1 MQVTHEQ
8 LVGFLR
14 GIHTRVG
21 GTSAVLNLL
30 RAGEVRGG
38 SEVLVLSEL
47 VTDPQ
52 MRVDFA
58 RHAMDESRHAFLLLR
73 RMQELGF
80 NLPRVPQALDRLE
93 TLSERSRA
101 PDFKQV
107 YADRGPAGDAEVM
120 EFMTIALIAEHDA
133 ATKLRANYDAL
144 AGDPRTQAVVGAI
157 LQDEARHVAYLNDWL
172 ERFEQRF
179 SRRAVVAA
187 RERLEAT
194 YEELHGLYYGALQGY
209 LERAAA

>member
-8 LVGFLR
+8 LVDFLR
-14 GIHTRVG
+14 GLHARVG
-21 GTSAVLNLL
+21 GTAAVLNLL

-58 RHAMDESRHAFLLLR
+58 RHAMDESRHAYLLLR

-80 NLPRVPQALDRLE
+80 NLPRVPHALDRLE

-101 PDFKQV
+101 RDFKQV
-107 YADRGPAGDAEVM
+107 YM
-120 EFMTIALIAEHDA
+120 EFMIMALVAEHDA
-133 ATKLRANYDAL
+133 AIKLRANCDAL
-144 AGDPRTQAVVGAI
+144 VADPKTQAVIGSI
-157 LQDEARHVAYLNDWL
+157 LQDELRHIAYLNGWL

-179 SRRAVVAA
+179 SRRAVAAA
-187 RERLEAT
+187 RQRLEAT
-194 YEELHGLYYGALQGY
+194 YEELDGLYYGALHEY

>member
-1 MQVTHEQ
+1 MTHEQ
-8 LVGFLR
+8 LVDFLR
-14 GIHTRVG
+14 DLHARTG
-21 GTSAVLNLL
+21 GTAAVLNLL

-38 SEVLVLSEL
+38 AEVLVLSEL

-52 MRVDFA
+52 MRLDFA

-73 RMQELGF
+73 RMQEFGF
-80 NLPRVPQALDRLE
+80 NLPRVPQALARLE

-101 PDFKQV
+101 RDFKQV

-157 LQDEARHVAYLNDWL
+157 LQDEARHIAYLNTWL

-194 YEELHGLYYGALQGY
+194 YEELHGLYYGALQEY
-209 LERAAA
+209 LERAAN

>member
-14 GIHTRVG
+14 GIHARVG

-52 MRVDFA
+52 MRLDFA

-80 NLPRVPQALDRLE
+80 NLPRVPHALDRLE

-101 PDFKQV
+101 RDFKQV
-107 YADRGPAGDAEVM
+107 YAERGPAGDVEVM
-120 EFMTIALIAEHDA
+120 EFITMALIAEHDA
-133 ATKLRANYDAL
+133 AIKLRANYDAL
-144 AGDPRTQAVVGAI
+144 AADPKTQAVIGSI
-157 LQDEARHVAYLNDWL
+157 LSDESRHITYLNSWL

-179 SRRAVVAA
+179 SRRAVAAA
-187 RERLEAT
+187 RQRLEAT
-194 YEELHGLYYGALQGY
+194 YEELDGLYYGALHEY

>member
-8 LVGFLR
+8 LVDFLR
-14 GIHTRVG
+14 SIHSHVG

-52 MRVDFA
+52 MRIDFA
-58 RHAMDESRHAFLLLR
+58 KHAMDESRHAFLLLR

-80 NLPRVPQALDRLE
+80 NLPRVPHALDRLE

-101 PDFKQV
+101 RDFMQV
-107 YADRGPAGDAEVM
+107 YTDRGPAEDADVM
-120 EFMTIALIAEHDA
+120 EFITMAAIAEHDA

-144 AGDPRTQAVVGAI
+144 VGDCKTQAVVGSI
-157 LQDEARHVAYLNDWL
+157 LQDESRHITYLNGWL

-179 SRRAVVAA
+179 SRRAVAAA
-187 RERLEAT
+187 RERLEAI
-194 YEELHGLYYGALQGY
+194 YAEQGSVYYGALQEY
-209 LERAAA
+209 LERTAA

>member
-1 MQVTHEQ
+1 MTHEQ
-8 LVGFLR
+8 LVDFLR
-14 GIHTRVG
+14 DLHARTG
-21 GTSAVLNLL
+21 GTAAVLNLL

-38 SEVLVLSEL
+38 AEVLVLSEL

-52 MRVDFA
+52 MRLDFA

-73 RMQELGF
+73 RMQEFGF

-101 PDFKQV
+101 RDFKQV

-157 LQDEARHVAYLNDWL
+157 LQDEARHIAYLNTWL

-194 YEELHGLYYGALQGY
+194 YEELHGLYYGALQEY
-209 LERAAA
+209 LERAAN

>member
-1 MQVTHEQ
+1 RRDGAAATHGSVRPGSVSRPAARFLRRDGVIMQVTHEQ
-8 LVGFLR
+8 LVDFLR
-14 GIHTRVG
+14 GLHARVG

-38 SEVLVLSEL
+38 SEVFVLSEL

-52 MRVDFA
+52 MRLDFA

-80 NLPRVPQALDRLE
+80 NPLRVPHALDRLE

-101 PDFKQV
+101 RDFRQA
-107 YADRGPAGDAEVM
+107 YTDRGRVGDAEVM
-120 EFMTIALIAEHDA
+120 EFLTMAAIAEHDA

-144 AGDPRTQAVVGAI
+144 VGDPKTQAVVGSI
-157 LQDEARHVAYLNDWL
+157 L
-172 ERFEQRF
+172 
-179 SRRAVVAA
+179 
-187 RERLEAT
+187 
-194 YEELHGLYYGALQGY
+194 
-209 LERAAA
+209 

>member
-1 MQVTHEQ
+1 
-8 LVGFLR
+8 
-14 GIHTRVG
+14 
-21 GTSAVLNLL
+21 
-30 RAGEVRGG
+30 
-38 SEVLVLSEL
+38 
-47 VTDPQ
+47 
-52 MRVDFA
+52 
-58 RHAMDESRHAFLLLR
+58 MDESRHAFLLLR
-73 RMQELGF
+73 RMQEFGF

-101 PDFKQV
+101 RDFKQV

-133 ATKLRANYDAL
+133 ATKLHANYDAL
-144 AGDPRTQAVVGAI
+144 AGDPGTQAVVGAI
-157 LQDEARHVAYLNDWL
+157 RQDEARHIAYLNTWL

-194 YEELHGLYYGALQGY
+194 YEELHGLYYGALQEY
-209 LERAAA
+209 LERAAN

>member
-1 MQVTHEQ
+1 MQMTHEQ
-8 LVGFLR
+8 LADFLR
-14 GIHTRVG
+14 SLHARVG

-30 RAGEVRGG
+30 RAGEVRRG

-58 RHAMDESRHAFLLLR
+58 KHAMDESRHAFLLLR

-80 NLPRVPQALDRLE
+80 NLPRVPHALDRLE

-101 PDFKQV
+101 RDFKQV
-107 YADRGPAGDAEVM
+107 YAERGPAGDVEVM
-120 EFMTIALIAEHDA
+120 EFMTMALIAEHDA
-133 ATKLRANYDAL
+133 ATKVHANYDAL
-144 AGDPRTQAVVGAI
+144 VGDPKTQAVIGSI
-157 LQDEARHVAYLNDWL
+157 LQDESRHVTYLNGWL
-172 ERFEQRF
+172 ERFGQRF
-179 SRRAVVAA
+179 SPRAVAAA

-194 YEELHGLYYGALQGY
+194 YAELDGLYYGALQEY

>member
-1 MQVTHEQ
+1 MTHEQ
-8 LVGFLR
+8 LVDFLR
-14 GIHTRVG
+14 DLHARTG
-21 GTSAVLNLL
+21 GTAAVLNLL

-38 SEVLVLSEL
+38 AEVLVLSEL

-52 MRVDFA
+52 MRLDFA

-73 RMQELGF
+73 RMQEFGF

-101 PDFKQV
+101 RDFKQV

-133 ATKLRANYDAL
+133 ATKLHANHDAL
-144 AGDPRTQAVVGAI
+144 AGDPGTQAVVGAI
-157 LQDEARHVAYLNDWL
+157 RQDEARHIAYLNTWL

-194 YEELHGLYYGALQGY
+194 YEELHGLYYGALQEY
-209 LERAAA
+209 LERAAN

>member
-1 MQVTHEQ
+1 MTHEQ
-8 LVGFLR
+8 LVDFLR
-14 GIHTRVG
+14 DLHARTG
-21 GTSAVLNLL
+21 GTAAVLNLL

-38 SEVLVLSEL
+38 AEVLVLSEL

-52 MRVDFA
+52 MRLDFA

-73 RMQELGF
+73 RMQEFGF

-101 PDFKQV
+101 RDFKQV

-133 ATKLRANYDAL
+133 ATKLHANHDAL
-144 AGDPRTQAVVGAI
+144 AGDPGTQAVVGAI
-157 LQDEARHVAYLNDWL
+157 RQDEARHIAYLNTWL

-194 YEELHGLYYGALQGY
+194 YEELHGLYYGALQEY

>member
-1 MQVTHEQ
+1 RAADGGAPGAPGAARASPVGVRLHQPPGRDGAAATHGSVRPGSLSRPAARVHRRNGVIMQVTHAQ
-8 LVGFLR
+8 LVGLLR
-14 GIHTRVG
+14 GLHARGG

-52 MRVDFA
+52 MRLDFA

-80 NLPRVPQALDRLE
+80 NLPRVPHALDRLE

-101 PDFKQV
+101 RDFRQV
-107 YADRGPAGDAEVM
+107 YADRGPAGGVQGM
-120 EFMTIALIAEHDA
+120 EFITMALIEHHDA
-133 ATKLRANYDAL
+133 WRKMRA
-144 AGDPRTQAVVGAI
+144 
-157 LQDEARHVAYLNDWL
+157 H
-172 ERFEQRF
+172 
-179 SRRAVVAA
+179 
-187 RERLEAT
+187 
-194 YEELHGLYYGALQGY
+194 
-209 LERAAA
+209 

>member
-1 MQVTHEQ
+1 MHVTHEQ
-8 LVGFLR
+8 LVDFLR
-14 GIHTRVG
+14 GLHARVG

-58 RHAMDESRHAFLLLR
+58 RHAMDESRHAYLLLR

-80 NLPRVPQALDRLE
+80 NLPRVPRALDRLE

-101 PDFKQV
+101 RDFKQV
-107 YADRGPAGDAEVM
+107 YTERGPAGDVEVM
-120 EFMTIALIAEHDA
+120 EFMIMALIAEHDA
-133 ATKLRANYDAL
+133 ATKLRANSDAL
-144 AGDPRTQAVVGAI
+144 VADPKTQAVIGSI
-157 LQDEARHVAYLNDWL
+157 LQDESRHIAYLNGWL

-179 SRRAVVAA
+179 SRRAVAAA
-187 RERLEAT
+187 RQRLEAT
-194 YEELHGLYYGALQGY
+194 YEELDGLYYGALHEY

>member
-1 MQVTHEQ
+1 MTHEQ
-8 LVGFLR
+8 LVDFLR
-14 GIHTRVG
+14 GLHARAG
-21 GTSAVLNLL
+21 GTAAVLNLL

-38 SEVLVLSEL
+38 AEVLVLSEL

-52 MRVDFA
+52 MRLDFA

-73 RMQELGF
+73 RMQELGS
-80 NLPRVPQALDRLE
+80 NPTRVPRALDRLE
-93 TLSERSRA
+93 TLTERSRA
-101 PDFKQV
+101 RDFMHV
-107 YADRGPAGDAEVM
+107 YTERGPAGDVEVM
-120 EFMTIALIAEHDA
+120 EFMTMALIAEHDA

-144 AGDPRTQAVVGAI
+144 LDDPKTQAVVGSI
-157 LQDEARHVAYLNDWL
+157 LQDESRHVAYLNGWL

-194 YEELHGLYYGALQGY
+194 YEELHGLYYGALQEY

>member
-1 MQVTHEQ
+1 
-8 LVGFLR
+8 
-14 GIHTRVG
+14 
-21 GTSAVLNLL
+21 
-30 RAGEVRGG
+30 
-38 SEVLVLSEL
+38 
-47 VTDPQ
+47 
-52 MRVDFA
+52 
-58 RHAMDESRHAFLLLR
+58 MDESRHAFLLLR
-73 RMQELGF
+73 RMQEFGF

-101 PDFKQV
+101 RDFKQV

-157 LQDEARHVAYLNDWL
+157 LQDEARHIAYLNTWL

-194 YEELHGLYYGALQGY
+194 YEELHGLYYGALQEY
-209 LERAAA
+209 LERTAN